1 MGGGK
6 GSPGPPRAIQVL
18 EENLATLPGVGRVT
32 ARRLA
37 YHLLRVEPSQA
48 QALAEAILQARREI
62 RPCRTC
68 GNLASTDPCWICSDP
83 GRDRSLLCVVEDPRD
98 LLALEK
104 ARVYRGL
111 YHVLPGRLS
120 PLQGFGPE
128 SLEIPRLLKRL
139 EGGEVREVILANN
152 PDQEGEATARLLA
165 EALAGKGVRVTRI
178 ARGMPAGSTIEQVQ
192 SPILADAFEGRRP
205 LG

>member
-1 MGGGK
+1 MAGGK
-6 GSPGPPRAIQVL
+6 VPAGPPRAVQVL
-18 EENLATLPGVGRVT
+18 EEKLATLPGVGKVT

-37 YHLLRVEPSQA
+37 YHLLQVEASQA

-62 RPCRTC
+62 RPCRVC
-68 GNLASTDPCWICSDP
+68 GNLAETDPCWICSDP

-111 YHVLPGRLS
+111 YHVLPARLS
-120 PLQGFGPE
+120 PLQGVGPDA
-128 SLEIPRLLKRL
+128 LEIPRLLKRL

-165 EALAGKGVRVTRI
+165 EALAGKGVKVTRL
-178 ARGMPAGSTIEQVQ
+178 ARGMPAGSSIEQVQ
-192 SPILADAFEGRRP
+192 APILADAFEGRRP